1 MKHWGA
7 HVTTSCST
15 DAVELAKRLG
25 ADEVIDYK
33 SEDVTKRIQSES
45 RCLIFHL
52 SIKPAFLVQSFF
64 ETLQYCDEWRKFTS
78 VIKSLSHQSFIVLN
92 SGGGGVSQI
101 LLMCE
106 SL

>member
-78 VIKSLSHQSFIVLN
+78 VISHSVISHSVIHSVN
-92 SGGGGVSQI
+92 SGGVSQI